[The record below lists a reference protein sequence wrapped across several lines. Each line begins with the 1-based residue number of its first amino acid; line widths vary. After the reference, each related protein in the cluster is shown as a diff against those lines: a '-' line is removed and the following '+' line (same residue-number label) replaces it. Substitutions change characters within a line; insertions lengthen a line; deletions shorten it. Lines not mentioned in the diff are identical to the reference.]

1 MCWNKLNV
9 KAETMRKPQLFGYI
23 LAAFCLISLGSNAQF
38 TETKQIHKSFAVLP
52 ETQIDISHKY
62 GKIDINTWDKDSV
75 IIDIDIRVEE
85 KKLSKLEESLR
96 GIDFNITNNEH
107 YLTFH
112 TEVEKKGMLS
122 QEFQKFKESVLS
134 SESNIEIDLAI
145 WLPKTNELR
154 VENKFGDIYIDD
166 FDGEINISLSNGNLK
181 AHNFSNKLDLKLS
194 FADATVNKIE
204 EGRLNCNFSDVYIK
218 HANSV
223 KINSKST
230 EFEFQNI
237 VDLNAISRR
246 DKFRI
251 RKVEIIDAESSFS
264 HFRIDE
270 LTDRLYIRSNYGDIE
285 VEDANREF
293 SKMNIE
299 SRSTD
304 VELYFTE
311 DSQFNFEI
319 LHSKAEIDFG
329 PDVEVI
335 KEEEVKEK
343 QTKISGAYA
352 NKSEDEIKL
361 DIKATGGDIT
371 IR

>member
-1 MCWNKLNV
+1 
-9 KAETMRKPQLFGYI
+9 MRKPQLFGYI
-23 LAAFCLISLGSNAQF
+23 FTLFCLISLASNAQF
-38 TETKQIHKSFAVLP
+38 TETKQIHNSFSVLP
-52 ETQIDISHKY
+52 ETQIEISNKY
-62 GKIDINTWDKDSV
+62 GKIDINTWEKDSV

-96 GIDFNITNNEH
+96 GIDFNITDSEH
-107 YLTFH
+107 YLIFR
-112 TEVEKKGMLS
+112 TEVEKKKGVLS

-134 SESNIEIDLAI
+134 SDSNIEIDLEI

-166 FDGEINISLSNGNLK
+166 YDGETNINLSNGNLK
-181 AHNFSNKLDLKLS
+181 AHNFSNKLELKLS
-194 FADATVNKIE
+194 FADATLNKIE

-230 EFEFQNI
+230 EFEFQDI
-237 VDLNAISRR
+237 IDLNAISRR

-285 VEDANREF
+285 VENTNPEF

-304 VELYFTE
+304 VELYFNE
-311 DSQFNFEI
+311 DSQFNFEV
-319 LHSKAEIDFG
+319 LHSKAQVDFG
-329 PDVEVI
+329 PEVEI
-335 KEEEVKEK
+335 KEKKEVKEK
-343 QTKISGAYA
+343 QIKIFGSYG
-352 NKSEDEIKL
+352 NKTEDELKL